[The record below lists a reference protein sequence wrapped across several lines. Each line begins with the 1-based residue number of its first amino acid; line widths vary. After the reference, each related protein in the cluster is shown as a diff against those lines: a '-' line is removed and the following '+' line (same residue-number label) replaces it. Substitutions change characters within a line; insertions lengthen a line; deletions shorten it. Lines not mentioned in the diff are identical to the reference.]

1 MGFLNDLV
9 ANKTVQETTM
19 PGWYDQAQQNVVNK
33 AAAGANAVP
42 ALGQTAAGQA
52 INQVMGENNPFFQ
65 AQGSLNQI
73 AAGAANPWLITDTG
87 EVAPNVAT
95 PLGGLFA
102 AQNQQLEQ
110 LMPNYTA
117 PVTGAAISSGQF
129 GSLRGQTAYNKA
141 IADAYA
147 QLLPQQMQAAL
158 QSQQTGAQA
167 ASALG
172 DVGSKGIQSMTAL
185 GQAQQA
191 DPLLAASGLG
201 KIVAGI
207 NTPTTVTQ
215 QTDLSTLNLIGSLLE
230 GTGGSI
236 AGVNKILEGLG
247 FKGGILGLPSAIIGL
262 FGGGKGGQASPPKK
276 PSGEVYTPVP
286 YTKTDLPNGSVRYG
300 LEGGGYLIQ
309 HPNGTQVITDASGKS
324 TTYDAQGNPW
334 EQTTG
339 EDWDMGGGTPPYF
352 GPEPTLPPE
361 AGLGENEEIVPPDQL
376 PPLAGLDG
384 GNFDFYNP
392 GGGGSYD
399 VAFNDTAF
407 DEGFNVNDSWWS

>member
-9 ANKTVQETTM
+9 ANKTVQSTTM
-19 PGWYDQAQQNVVNK
+19 PSWYDQAQQNVVNR
-33 AAAGANAVP
+33 AASSAGQVP
-42 ALGQTAAGQA
+42 GLSQTAAGQA

-73 AAGAANPWLITDTG
+73 AAGAANPWLVTDTG

-117 PVTGAAISSGQF
+117 PVTGQAISSGQF

-191 DPLLAASGLG
+191 DPMLAASALG
-201 KIVAGI
+201 KIIAGI
-207 NTPTTVTQ
+207 QTPTTVTQ
-215 QTDLSTLNLIGSLLE
+215 QTELSPLNLVGSLLS
-230 GTGGSI
+230 GVGGSI
-236 AGVNKILEGLG
+236 SGVNRILDSLG
-247 FKGGILGLPSAIIGL
+247 VKGGLLGLPSLIIGA
-262 FGGGKGGQASPPKK
+262 FGGGKGGQTAPPKDAK
-276 PSGEVYTPVP
+276 TGEVYTPVP
-286 YTKTDLPNGSVRYG
+286 YTKTDLPNGSVQYG
-300 LEGGGYLIQ
+300 LEGGGRLIQ
-309 HPNGTQVITDASGKS
+309 HPNGTQVIIDKNGKS

-352 GPEPTLPPE
+352 GPEPDLPPD
-361 AGLGENEEIVPPDQL
+361 AGLLPGEEIYEG
-376 PPLAGLDG
+376 PLADIGGGDYFADTGGGYGGLD
-384 GNFDFYNP
+384 F
-392 GGGGSYD
+392 
-399 VAFNDTAF
+399 AFNDTSF
-407 DEGFNVNDSWWS
+407 DEGYNVNDDWFA

>member
-9 ANKTVQETTM
+9 ANKTVQSTTM
-19 PGWYDQAQQNVVNK
+19 PSWYDQAQQNVVNR
-33 AAAGANAVP
+33 AAGAAGAVP
-42 ALGQTAAGQA
+42 GLSQTAAGQA

-73 AAGAANPWLITDTG
+73 AAGAANPWLVTDTG

-117 PVTGAAISSGQF
+117 PVTGAAISSGNF

-191 DPLLAASGLG
+191 DPMLAASALG
-201 KIVAGI
+201 KIIAGI
-207 NTPTTVTQ
+207 NAPTTVTQ
-215 QTDLSTLNLIGSLLE
+215 QTDLSTLNLIGSLLS
-230 GTGGSI
+230 GVGGSI
-236 AGVNKILEGLG
+236 GGVNKILESLNV
-247 FKGGILGLPSAIIGL
+247 KGGIAGLPSLIGGW
-262 FGGGKGGQASPPKK
+262 FGGGKGGSAPKDTK
-276 PSGEVYTPVP
+276 TGEPYKPVP
-286 YTKTDLPNGSVRYG
+286 YTKTDLPNGSVKYG

-352 GPEPTLPPE
+352 GPEPTLPPDY
-361 AGLGENEEIVPPDQL
+361 GLQENEQIVPEDQL
-376 PPLAGLDG
+376 PPLAGLDEN
-384 GNFDFYNP
+384 NFDFYDP
-392 GGGGSYD
+392 GYGGYD

-407 DEGFNVNDSWWS
+407 DEGFNINDDWFA